1 MAMPKHAICSASSS
15 ARWIAC
21 PRSALLNAEV
31 TDRGSPYAQ
40 EGTEA
45 HSLCEY
51 LLKTALGWPAKNPVS
66 QLAHYS
72 QEMQD
77 CAEGYRDFVM
87 EQVEEA
93 KKFCQD
99 PFIGIEQ
106 RLDFSRWVPEGF
118 GTGDCVIIADS
129 LLQITDY
136 KNGLGVL
143 VSATENSQLMCYA
156 LGALDTF
163 GMLYDIKTVRLTI
176 YQPRRENVDSWE
188 ISTEE
193 LLKWADTVL
202 APAAKL
208 AIAGQGEF
216 NPGDHC
222 KFCKV
227 KATCRARAE
236 YNLGISNED
245 FKEPAEL
252 TNEEIAAILPLLD
265 GMVSWASDLQD
276 YALQQA
282 LNGTHYYG
290 YKVVEGR
297 ANRKYTDE
305 KAVAQAV
312 QEAGY
317 DPYEKKLLGI
327 TAMTKKLGKKQF
339 EELLADL
346 ITKPSGKPVLVA
358 ETDKRPE
365 YNTVTNADFE
375 QTEE

>member
-1 MAMPKHAICSASSS
+1 MPKHARCSASSS

-21 PRSALLNAEV
+21 PRSAVLNDEA
-31 TDRGSPYAQ
+31 TDRGSPYAL

-51 LLKTALGWPAKNPVS
+51 LLNRALGRPAQDPMS
-66 QLAHYS
+66 QLTHYS

-87 EQVEEA
+87 EQVAEA
-93 KKFCQD
+93 QKLCHD

-106 RLDFSRWVPEGF
+106 RLNFSRWVPEGF
-118 GTGDCVIIADS
+118 GTGDCVIVADE

-136 KNGLGVL
+136 KHGLGVL
-143 VSATENSQLMCYA
+143 VNATENSQLMCYA

-163 GMLYDIKTVRLTI
+163 GMLYNIKLIRLTI

-188 ISTEE
+188 ISTEK

-208 AIAGQGEF
+208 AVAGKGEF
-216 NPGDHC
+216 QAGDHC

-227 KATCRARAE
+227 RATCRARAE
-236 YNLGISNED
+236 YNLGINNKD
-245 FKEPAEL
+245 FQEPAEL

-265 GMVSWASDLQD
+265 GMVSWASDVQD

-282 LNGTHYYG
+282 LNGTRYCG

-305 KAVAQAV
+305 DAVAQAV
-312 QEAGY
+312 QKAGY

-339 EELLADL
+339 EELLAGL
-346 ITKPSGKPVLVA
+346 IIKPHGKPVLVS
-358 ETDKRPE
+358 ESDKRPE

>member
-1 MAMPKHAICSASSS
+1 M
-15 ARWIAC
+15 
-21 PRSALLNAEV
+21 
-31 TDRGSPYAQ
+31 
-40 EGTEA
+40 
-45 HSLCEY
+45 
-51 LLKTALGWPAKNPVS
+51 S
-66 QLAHYS
+66 QLTHYS
-72 QEMQD
+72 QEMLD

-87 EQVEEA
+87 EQVAEA
-93 KKFCQD
+93 QKLCHD

-106 RLDFSRWVPEGF
+106 RLNFSRWVPEGF
-118 GTGDCVIIADS
+118 GTGDCVIIADE

-136 KNGLGVL
+136 KHGLGVL
-143 VSATENSQLMCYA
+143 VNATENSQLMCYA

-163 GMLYDIKTVRLTI
+163 GMLYNIKLVRLTI

-188 ISTEE
+188 ISTKK

-208 AIAGQGEF
+208 AVAGKGEF
-216 NPGDHC
+216 QAGDHC

-236 YNLGISNED
+236 YNLGINNKD
-245 FKEPAEL
+245 FQEPAEL

-265 GMVSWASDLQD
+265 GMMSWASDVQD

-282 LNGTHYYG
+282 LGGTHYYG

-305 KAVAQAV
+305 DAVAQAV
-312 QEAGY
+312 QKAGY

-339 EELLADL
+339 EELLAGL
-346 ITKPSGKPVLVA
+346 IIKPHGKPVLVA
-358 ETDKRPE
+358 ESDKHPE

>member
-1 MAMPKHAICSASSS
+1 MPKHARCSASSS

-21 PRSALLNAEV
+21 PRSAVLNDES
-31 TDRGSPYAQ
+31 TDCGSPYAL

-51 LLKTALGWPAKNPVS
+51 LLNKALGRPAQDPMS
-66 QLAHYS
+66 QLTHYS

-87 EQVEEA
+87 EQVAEA
-93 KKFCQD
+93 QKLCHD

-106 RLDFSRWVPEGF
+106 RLNFSRWVPEGF
-118 GTGDCVIIADS
+118 GTGDCVIIADE

-136 KNGLGVL
+136 KHGLGVL
-143 VSATENSQLMCYA
+143 VNATENSQLMCYA

-163 GMLYDIKTVRLTI
+163 GMLYNIKLVRLTI

-188 ISTEE
+188 ISTEK

-208 AIAGQGEF
+208 AVAGKGEF
-216 NPGDHC
+216 QAGDHC

-236 YNLGISNED
+236 YNLGINNKD
-245 FKEPAEL
+245 FQEPAEL

-265 GMVSWASDLQD
+265 GMVSWASDVQD

-282 LNGTHYYG
+282 LGGTHYYG

-305 KAVAQAV
+305 DAVAQAV
-312 QEAGY
+312 QKAGY

-339 EELLADL
+339 EELLAGL
-346 ITKPSGKPVLVA
+346 IIKPHGKPVLVA
-358 ETDKRPE
+358 ESDKRPE

>member
-1 MAMPKHAICSASSS
+1 MPKHARCSASSS

-21 PRSALLNAEV
+21 PRSAVLNDEA
-31 TDRGSPYAQ
+31 TDRGSPYAL

-51 LLKTALGWPAKNPVS
+51 LLNKALGRPAQAPMS
-66 QLAHYS
+66 QLTHYS
-72 QEMQD
+72 QEMLD

-87 EQVEEA
+87 EQVAEA
-93 KKFCQD
+93 QKLCHD

-106 RLDFSRWVPEGF
+106 RLNFSRWVPEGF
-118 GTGDCVIIADS
+118 GTGDCVIIADD

-136 KNGLGVL
+136 KHGLGVL

-163 GMLYDIKTVRLTI
+163 GMLYNIKLVRLTI
-176 YQPRRENVDSWE
+176 YQPRRENVDFWE
-188 ISTEE
+188 ISTEK

-202 APAAKL
+202 APAARL
-208 AIAGQGEF
+208 AVAGKGEF
-216 NPGDHC
+216 QAGDHC

-227 KATCRARAE
+227 RATCRARAE
-236 YNLGISNED
+236 YNLGINNKD
-245 FKEPAEL
+245 FQEPAEL

-265 GMVSWASDLQD
+265 GMVSWASDVQD

-282 LNGTHYYG
+282 LGGTHYYG

-305 KAVAQAV
+305 NAVAQAV
-312 QEAGY
+312 QKAGY

-339 EELLADL
+339 EELLAGL
-346 ITKPSGKPVLVA
+346 IIKPHGKPVLVA
-358 ETDKRPE
+358 ESDKRPE

>member
-1 MAMPKHAICSASSS
+1 MPEHALCSASSS

-21 PRSALLNAEV
+21 PRSAVLNAEAAE
-31 TDRGSPYAQ
+31 RASPYAQ

-51 LLKTALGWPAKNPVS
+51 LLKKALGLPTRNPTAH
-66 QLAHYS
+66 LAHYS

-77 CAEGYRDFVM
+77 CADGYRDFVV

-93 KKFCQD
+93 KKLCPD

-106 RLDFSRWVPEGF
+106 KLDFSHWVPKGF
-118 GTGDCVIIADS
+118 GTGDCVIIADG

-136 KNGLGVL
+136 KHGLGVL

-163 GMLYDIKTVRLTI
+163 GMLYDIKRVRLTI

-188 ISTEE
+188 TTTEE

-202 APAAKL
+202 APAARL
-208 AIAGQGEF
+208 AIDGKGEF
-216 NPGDHC
+216 QAGDHC
-222 KFCKV
+222 KFCRV
-227 KATCRARAE
+227 RATCRARAE
-236 YNLGISNED
+236 YNLGINGSD
-245 FKEPAEL
+245 FDEPAQL

-265 GMVSWASDLQD
+265 GMVSWAADVQD

-282 LNGTHYYG
+282 LNGTRYYG

-297 ANRKYTDE
+297 ANRKYADE
-305 KAVAQAV
+305 DAVAQAV
-312 QEAGY
+312 QKAGY

-327 TAMTKKLGKKQF
+327 TAMTKKLGKKKF
-339 EELLADL
+339 EELLSDF
-346 ITKPSGKPVLVA
+346 IIKPHGKPVLVA
-358 ETDKRPE
+358 DSDKRPE
-365 YNTVTNADFE
+365 YMTVTNADFE

>member
-1 MAMPKHAICSASSS
+1 MPNHAICSASSS

-21 PRSALLNAEV
+21 PRSAVLNYEA
-31 TDRGSPYAQ
+31 TDRGSPYTQ

-51 LLKTALGWPAKNPVS
+51 LLNRALGRTAKDPVP
-66 QLAHYS
+66 QLTHYS

-87 EQVEEA
+87 EQVSEA
-93 KKFCQD
+93 QKLCHD

-106 RLDFSRWVPEGF
+106 RLNFSRWVPEGF
-118 GTGDCVIIADS
+118 GTGDCVIIADE

-136 KNGLGVL
+136 KHGLGVL
-143 VSATENSQLMCYA
+143 VNATENSQLMCYA

-163 GMLYDIKTVRLTI
+163 GMLYNIKLVRLTI
-176 YQPRRENVDSWE
+176 YQPRRENVDFWE
-188 ISTEE
+188 ISTEK

-208 AIAGQGEF
+208 AVAGKGEF
-216 NPGDHC
+216 QAGDHC

-236 YNLGISNED
+236 YNLGINNKD
-245 FKEPAEL
+245 FQEPAEL

-265 GMVSWASDLQD
+265 GMVSWASDVQD

-282 LNGTHYYG
+282 LGGTHYYG

-305 KAVAQAV
+305 DAVAQAV
-312 QEAGY
+312 QKAGY

-339 EELLADL
+339 EELLAGL
-346 ITKPSGKPVLVA
+346 IIKPHGKPVLVA
-358 ETDKRPE
+358 ESDKRPE